1 MAEAGSGTAEK
12 PVAAAEEEEEEAVGA
27 FSAAALCRVAPAA
40 PVAEIAARDRLRS
53 ICCLLRHT
61 THIYRVFE
69 YSIEPS
75 HSSVKLQFKWN
86 LKGALEANELSQ
98 KAQLGKTLFPT

>member
-53 ICCLLRHT
+53 ICCLHRHT
-61 THIYRVFE
+61 THFDWLFDQ
-69 YSIEPS
+69 SIEPAD
-75 HSSVKLQFKWN
+75 SSVNYLN
-86 LKGALEANELSQ
+86 GI
-98 KAQLGKTLFPT
+98 